1 MQIVINIPDLDWSK
15 VKNGSIATANLLNA
29 VRNGTPLPENHGD
42 LIDVNELNEF
52 ASNHKISGSAFDG
65 ELIYDAGETDRGD
78 IIYKPVIDELTVVVK
93 AEKEEDSN
101 L

>member
-1 MQIVINIPDLDWSK
+1 MQIVIDIPDLDWSK

-29 VRNGTPLPENHGD
+29 VRNGTPLPKNHGD

-52 ASNHKISGSAFDG
+52 ALNHNIGGSAFDG

-78 IIYKPVIDELTVVVK
+78 TIYKPVIDELTVVVK
-93 AEKEEDSN
+93 ADKTEGEE
-101 L
+101 